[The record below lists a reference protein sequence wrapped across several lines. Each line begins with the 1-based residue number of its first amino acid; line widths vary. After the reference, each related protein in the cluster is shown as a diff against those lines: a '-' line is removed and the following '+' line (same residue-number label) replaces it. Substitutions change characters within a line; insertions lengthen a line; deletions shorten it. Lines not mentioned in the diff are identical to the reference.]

1 MFAVTTERSAARPG
15 SMASIGRIAQAEW
28 LRTVLS
34 PLRVGSFRLYV
45 CANFFQLVSSW
56 SQRFAL
62 LWIVWESSHSM
73 GMLSFVPIGEMAP
86 TIWLGYI
93 AGIVADKTNRFHI
106 VIGVQRCLAVV
117 AFLLST
123 VAASAMGPT
132 PAIILWCLNGT
143 LIAFLTPAA
152 FSLTPMMVG
161 RELLPKAI
169 AINSVSYSIA
179 VFIAPVSVYI
189 LIEAIGPWIIF
200 LLNGIVLLIYTAVI
214 SKISQN
220 FQSAVGVKRGSVGG
234 QRRAW
239 SPQVTAPIVGTLAS
253 LAIVCMLFRPIGE
266 LLPGIVASLHGKAD
280 LALIATLTS
289 AFTFGGLFSS
299 LILLGW
305 ISPSNASRIN
315 GPAALGLSVSA
326 IAMIWAESNAIL
338 TLIMFAFGLTLAMN
352 ATLALV
358 LVQLEADEQSRGK
371 LVSIYFYVYSG
382 GTALGSV
389 LYGIGE
395 AFPRSIIVFAS
406 IVFTVFSACRFVGER
421 RRKLWGNRL

>member
-1 MFAVTTERSAARPG
+1 MFAVTTEQSAARPG

-28 LRTVLS
+28 LRTFLS

-73 GMLSFVPIGEMAP
+73 RMLSFVPIGEMAP

-169 AINSVSYSIA
+169 AINSVCYSIA
-179 VFIAPVSVYI
+179 VFVAPVLVYV
-189 LIEAIGPWIIF
+189 LIEAIGPWIVF
-200 LLNGIVLLIYTAVI
+200 SLNGIMLIIYSTVI

-220 FQSAVGVKRGSVGG
+220 FQSDAGVKSVGG

-266 LLPGIVASLHGKAD
+266 LLPGIVASLHGTTD

-289 AFTFGGLFSS
+289 AFTLGGLFSS

-315 GPAALGLSVSA
+315 GPVALGLSVSA